1 MLTKRVRIAA
11 VLLIAGA
18 AALLSQPE
26 TASATTSF
34 ACTENQKTE
43 VRQAISRECAG
54 GSGMAWVYCSWTG
67 LWEMRAL
74 HCFVD

>member
-1 MLTKRVRIAA
+1 MLTKRVRVAA
-11 VLLIAGA
+11 VLIIAGA
-18 AALLSQPE
+18 AASLSKPE
-26 TASATTSF
+26 TASATSF

-43 VRQAISRECAG
+43 VRQAISRECSG